1 MNDRIKKTALNIFK
15 KSLSH
20 ELISSAG
27 GVFVILVGII
37 IAQRAGNLIRL
48 AARGIL
54 PNDAINTLLGFSMV
68 RYMPMILS
76 LTIFLAVLL
85 TLTRWHRDSEMVVW
99 FSSGLGLNKWIKP
112 ILTFAVPVIV
122 AISLLSFWV
131 MPWAVEKVED
141 YRVQLKSRDDLSSI
155 NPGVFKESR
164 NGERIYFIESFDEL
178 GNVVKNIFVQTTQHQ
193 KTGVIVASQG
203 SREKAQN
210 GDDFLVMEKGRRYE
224 AKPNSAEVST
234 TEFERYAIRV
244 ETKEVARE
252 PNDADAKS
260 TEELLSTTSSADK
273 AELQWRLAIPIS
285 ALILVLLAIPLSFVD
300 PRAGRSLNL
309 IFALMIYVIYNN
321 ILSIFQAWITQ
332 GRLNANIGLW
342 PVHAFFALM
351 VFYMFYRRNHLLPL
365 IPKFIAPKFTAAPN
379 WWLHIKRKL

>member
-1 MNDRIKKTALNIFK
+1 MTLFK

-20 ELISSAG
+20 ELISTAG
-27 GVFVILVGII
+27 GVFVILIGII

-48 AARGIL
+48 AAKGIL
-54 PNDAINTLLGFSMV
+54 PNDAINTLLGFSMI

-99 FSSGLGLNKWIKP
+99 FSSGLGLNNWIKP
-112 ILTFAVPVIV
+112 ILTFALPVIV
-122 AISLLSFWV
+122 VISLLSFLV

-141 YRVQLKSRDDLSSI
+141 FRVQLKSRDDLSSI
-155 NPGVFKESR
+155 NPGVFKESS
-164 NGERIYFIESFDEL
+164 NGERIYFVESFDEL
-178 GNVVKNIFVQTTQHQ
+178 GNIVKNIFVQSTQHK
-193 KTGVIVASQG
+193 KTGVIVASKG
-203 SREKAQN
+203 NRDKANN

-244 ETKEVARE
+244 ETKEVARAPDE
-252 PNDADAKS
+252 TNAKS
-260 TEELLSTTSSADK
+260 TLELMNNSAAADK

-285 ALILVLLAIPLSFVD
+285 AIILVMLAVPLSFVD

-309 IFALMIYVIYNN
+309 IFALVIYVIYNN

-332 GRLNANIGLW
+332 GRLSASIGLW
-342 PVHAFFALM
+342 PVHAFFALL

-365 IPKFIAPKFTAAPN
+365 LPNFGFTKIIANVWTNATKKT
-379 WWLHIKRKL
+379 

>member
-1 MNDRIKKTALNIFK
+1 MNIFK

-20 ELISSAG
+20 ELIGTAG
-27 GVFVILVGII
+27 GIFVILIGII
-37 IAQRAGNLIRL
+37 VAQRAGNLIRL
-48 AARGIL
+48 AAKGIL
-54 PNDAINTLLGFSMV
+54 PNDAINTLLGFSMI

-99 FSSGLGLNKWIKP
+99 FSSGLGLNSWIKP

-131 MPWAVEKVED
+131 MPWAVDKVED

-155 NPGVFKESR
+155 NPGVFKESN

-178 GNVVKNIFVQTTQHQ
+178 GNVVKNIFVQSTQHK

-203 SREKAQN
+203 SREKADN

-244 ETKEVARE
+244 ETKEVARKPE
-252 PNDADAKS
+252 DANAKS
-260 TEELLSTTSSADK
+260 TQDLLNTTSSVDK
-273 AELQWRLAIPIS
+273 AELQWRLAIPVS

-309 IFALMIYVIYNN
+309 IFALVIYVIYNN
-321 ILSIFQAWITQ
+321 ILSIFQAWVTQ
-332 GRLNANIGLW
+332 GRLNATIGLW
-342 PVHAFFALM
+342 PVHAFFALL

-365 IPKFIAPKFTAAPN
+365 VPKLKLPNLLSQFTN
-379 WWLHIKRKL
+379 TWVDLKRKP